1 MPTSEQTLVLDPAK
15 VAQLLGELVEDRPVK
30 PVDRVFLARGIR
42 GLVSLVSSMEP
53 GAVEKAVAEATDLGV
68 LLSAMESRSG
78 LKLIARGG
86 PLAAARLRGLQAKL
100 DLLERAG
107 GTLQPREVAA
117 LLRMSRQA
125 VGKRRAAGTLLGV
138 SLGRR
143 GYEYPACQFVDGGV
157 VEGLAEVL
165 SAFDDDVDPWMRLA
179 FLVTTNDAL
188 DGEMPLDVLRRGE
201 VDAVVRA
208 ARIHGGHGAR

>member
-1 MPTSEQTLVLDPAK
+1 MPTQEQTLDIDAAA
-15 VAQLLGELVEDRPVK
+15 VAELLGELLEERAVK
-30 PVDRVFLARGIR
+30 PIERAFLARGIR
-42 GLVSLVSSMEP
+42 GLISLVSTMES

-68 LLSAMESRSG
+68 MLSAMESKSG
-78 LKLIARGG
+78 LRLITRDG

-107 GTLQPREVAA
+107 GALPPREVAA

-138 SLGRR
+138 RTGRR
-143 GYEYPACQFVDGGV
+143 GYDYPGCQFVDGGV
-157 VEGLAEVL
+157 VEGLADVL

-179 FLVTTNDAL
+179 FLVTANDAL
-188 DGEMPLDVLRRGE
+188 GGEPPLDVLRRGE

-208 ARIHGGHGAR
+208 ARIYGEHGAV